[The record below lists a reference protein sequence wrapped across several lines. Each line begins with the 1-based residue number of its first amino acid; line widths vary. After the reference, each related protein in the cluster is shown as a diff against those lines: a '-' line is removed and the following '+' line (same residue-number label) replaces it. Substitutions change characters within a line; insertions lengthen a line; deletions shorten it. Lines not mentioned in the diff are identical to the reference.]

1 MATQIRSSR
10 IAAALLAGA
19 ALVVASIL
27 LVREARAGDEE
38 VNAGWTV
45 EQNGAVET
53 YLWKDRWRGS
63 PNPAGFTITNEGTQV
78 SVFYYGTFRVTERRR

>member
-1 MATQIRSSR
+1 MATQTHYSR
-10 IAAALLAGA
+10 IVALLLSGAAVVVAVALLARA
-19 ALVVASIL
+19 
-27 LVREARAGDEE
+27 ARAGDEE

>member
-1 MATQIRSSR
+1 MATKTIYSR
-10 IAAALLAGA
+10 IAALLLGGA
-19 ALVVASIL
+19 FLVVAATL
-27 LVREARAGDEE
+27 LLRDARAGDDE

-78 SVFYYGTFRVTERRR
+78 SVYYYGTFRVTERRR